1 MSRPSRHRQ
10 STPRPALSLSAA
22 IEETSRSSL
31 LSTGALAVIYM
42 RCVCKCTRT
51 RQLNW
56 HYTALRTR
64 HQECR
69 RKGLLL
75 STSTVVEPNHIYYAI
90 HSIAENST
98 NFPAKFIAC
107 RYKIKPAGVHRSG
120 RNRTR
125 QRAFKSFQVVREG
138 KGSGGPPPIQIAGHV
153 GRRFHLKLRAKV
165 ARPFFFLFKRLRPH
179 PACLTTS
186 SRPRPRA
193 RSI

>member
-1 MSRPSRHRQ
+1 MVDTRSPQCQGQAVIDQ

-75 STSTVVEPNHIYYAI
+75 SASTVVEPNHIYYAI
-90 HSIAENST
+90 HSIAEIRLISQLNLSLAVIRSSL
-98 NFPAKFIAC
+98 PVFIG
-107 RYKIKPAGVHRSG
+107 RGVTVPDS
-120 RNRTR
+120 
-125 QRAFKSFQVVREG
+125 A
-138 KGSGGPPPIQIAGHV
+138 
-153 GRRFHLKLRAKV
+153 HLKASKL
-165 ARPFFFLFKRLRPH
+165 
-179 PACLTTS
+179 
-186 SRPRPRA
+186 
-193 RSI
+193 